1 MAASLIVLQL
11 FVGRSGAD
19 TMNLANRVVHHHS
32 HIAPSSGH
40 HEPWCTHL
48 WPLGHSYSQPRNTSS
63 SSSSPRPFLALFST
77 MLGHLASSAAGLC
90 LVRGT

>member
-19 TMNLANRVVHHHS
+19 TMNLSNRVVHHHS
-32 HIAPSSGH
+32 HLAPSSGH